1 MKKGGRIKKL
11 NPNGPTL
18 SHIDQ
23 WQLLVVCLNQ
33 KCIDSAQVTNA
44 LGFTSS
50 NSTSTFAS
58 ALRRLALCRRIRPR
72 DGRTPPRR
80 RPWRRRGWDPPPA
93 AAGGW
98 EPCCCCRCRGPN
110 VADSGGYN
118 TFFWEKPMVGDIKDA
133 KTHANTANTTK
144 YMQNQKS
151 ANITCKYQ

>member
-1 MKKGGRIKKL
+1 MAVACRVSKSK
-11 NPNGPTL
+11 
-18 SHIDQ
+18 
-23 WQLLVVCLNQ
+23 
-33 KCIDSAQVTNA
+33 NA
-44 LGFTSS
+44 LTQPRSQMPW
-50 NSTSTFAS
+50 AS
-58 ALRRLALCRRIRPR
+58 PLRTAPPR
-72 DGRTPPRR
+72 SPPPCVVWRSAAGSAPGTGRTPPCR

-118 TFFWEKPMVGDIKDA
+118 TFFWEKPMVGDIKNA